1 MRDVLECL
9 QVASLDVRLVI
20 NSINMVELKRTANC
34 GQLGIEDTGRTVTL
48 NGWIHRVRN
57 HGGIYFINLR
67 DRYGNVQLVIDEQAP
82 AEVKAINEK
91 LKMEFCIAV
100 RGTVRARPQ
109 NMVNKDMRS
118 GAIELVPAELKVLNS
133 CPPLPFMLDGEDE
146 ANENL
151 RLQYRYLDL
160 RSRGMQQR
168 LKLRHECTWVLRKYL
183 NECAFWEIE
192 TPTLIRS
199 TPEGARDYL
208 VPSRMNPGHFYALPQ
223 SPQLYKQILMAGG
236 TDRYYQLARCYR
248 DEDSRGDRQ
257 PEFTQIDLEMSFV
270 ERDDVLIVV
279 EGMMA
284 RIFKK
289 ALGIEIPI
297 PFKRLSWQE
306 AMELYGTDKPDLRFG
321 LEFIDFSSFVPSSD
335 FSVFKKVLSS
345 GGIVKAILAPDAAMT
360 YSRKKIAEIE
370 EIAKAQ
376 GTEGLAWMKVRNEGI
391 EGGVSKFFTR
401 EASEIVAQFRAEAGD
416 LILIIGA
423 EREIALRSLCEI
435 RNELGSNLG
444 LTEAN
449 NYKFCWI
456 IDFPLFEKS
465 SDSDTWKATHHIFSK
480 PQDRFLPRIENNPGE
495 VIGDIYDLVL
505 NGNEIASGSVRI
517 HEVELQ
523 KRVLKLL
530 GFPETQARER
540 FGFLLDA
547 LSYGAPPHAGIAIGF
562 DRLMMLIAQKNTIR
576 EVIAFPKNTQGISPM
591 DSSPSTVDE
600 KQLTELHLSI
610 IPH

>member
-1 MRDVLECL
+1 
-9 QVASLDVRLVI
+9 
-20 NSINMVELKRTANC
+20 MVEFKRSANC
-34 GQLGIEDTGRTVTL
+34 GQLDIEYTGRTVTL
-48 NGWIHRVRN
+48 NGWVHRIRN

-82 AEVKAINEK
+82 TKVRAIGEK

-100 RGTVRARPQ
+100 RGTVRPRPR

-118 GAIELVPAELKVLNS
+118 GAIELALTELKVLNR

-160 RSRGMQQR
+160 RSRGMQRR
-168 LKLRHECTWVLRKYL
+168 LELRHECTWALRKYL
-183 NECAFWEIE
+183 NESAFWEIE

-208 VPSRMNPGHFYALPQ
+208 VPSRVNPGRFYALPQ

-236 TDRYYQLARCYR
+236 IDRYYQLARCYR
-248 DEDSRGDRQ
+248 DEDARGDRQ
-257 PEFTQIDLEMSFV
+257 PEFTQVDLEMSFV
-270 ERDDVLIVV
+270 ERDDVLLVV

-284 RIFKK
+284 RIFKET
-289 ALGIEIPI
+289 LDIEIPV

-306 AMELYGTDKPDLRFG
+306 TMERYGTDKPDIRFG
-321 LEFIDFSSFVPSSD
+321 LEFMDFSSFVPASNFD
-335 FSVFKKVLSS
+335 AFKKVLNS
-345 GGIVKAILAPDAAMT
+345 GGVVKAILAPGAAMS

-370 EIAKAQ
+370 EIAKLQ
-376 GTEGLAWMKVRNEGI
+376 GADGLAWMRVSNEGI
-391 EGGVSKFFTR
+391 EGGVSKFFA
-401 EASEIVAQFRAEAGD
+401 EQASRIVARFGAEAGD

-423 EREIALRSLCEI
+423 EREIALRTLCEI
-435 RNELGSNLG
+435 RNKLGYNLG
-444 LTEAN
+444 LTESN
-449 NYKFCWI
+449 GYKFCWI
-456 IDFPLFEKS
+456 IDYPLFEKNP
-465 SDSDTWKATHHIFSK
+465 DSNTWESTHHIFSK
-480 PQDRFLPRIENNPGE
+480 PQDKFLNRIEDAPGE
-495 VIGDIYDLVL
+495 VIGDLYDLVL

-547 LSYGAPPHAGIAIGF
+547 LSHGAPPHAGIAIGF
-562 DRLMMLIAQKNTIR
+562 DRLMMLMAQKNSIR

-591 DSSPSTVDE
+591 DSSPSVVDK
-600 KQLTELHLSI
+600 KQLAELHLSVM
-610 IPH
+610 PH